1 MKQACRIGET
11 IAVKPSGLTAGFD
24 VVWALQDFTVQRN
37 SLGKTAYLSFLT
49 VSSGCNR
56 RSNFDQVLTDL
67 AVRYVCSRLLS
78 TALHRTAMGSGM
90 AEMDLQGAFN
100 MALSKK
106 KLNAEKARRDY
117 WQSRAETRAD
127 LQVPEVSGIVDLADG
142 TLSSSVLGEDLS
154 VKIPQWVVLP
164 EEPTDVDYVTL
175 QWAYVNLDGT
185 PELYVNVVRTSFS
198 GPLTSADFPLE
209 MSVPKRYLA
218 DGRYQFRYMHE
229 SWAGGSNLSDMLPLI
244 CDGTAPYGEIEP
256 PSLIL
261 PQDTIT
267 DEYLTAHG
275 DQVIGTVPGYS
286 SWQPGDTVSFWW
298 EKSPLPEEPDFPPV
312 ATIPVAGPAN
322 TDQEVIFPADYI
334 KDKGD
339 GDVVAFYSLRDKA
352 GNRSRY
358 PKTLTTTSVALGPIP
373 IDLQDPVVPFAGD
386 DDLIDLKDA
395 IAGVKVQIP
404 AFTGY
409 HVGGGD
415 QIELTWGATVV
426 ALYPVGASP
435 VFPLE
440 IAVPA
445 QTLKAEYG
453 SATDTVST
461 NVSYRVMR
469 GTQPS
474 AETKNITVDV
484 DFSAI
489 GPARPAPDPD
499 WPNPVNTNLPAA
511 VVRGRVSNTPDQ
523 LTEDDKNQPA
533 DLEFTLYGPL
543 NEGEY
548 IEFYWDAERVSEA
561 TYTVAPG
568 DASGDFKKVEIPWS
582 YIQHA
587 GNKPVPVHYRIGSPD
602 STNEQQSKTTVVD
615 VTAVIII
622 PDAPTYP
629 DRDPGNGFLNCG
641 SLDGPDHAIR
651 VQVPDLSVHL
661 KAGDTVTLF
670 WQPYTKR
677 TGGVLIDEAIKTE
690 EIELTAETVKGF
702 IWRVQPYAEHIE
714 PIYIE
719 GGSAGLGRTR
729 YEFKLNGVDV
739 VSETEEAVVGMFTG
753 GGACELS

>member
-1 MKQACRIGET
+1 
-11 IAVKPSGLTAGFD
+11 
-24 VVWALQDFTVQRN
+24 
-37 SLGKTAYLSFLT
+37 
-49 VSSGCNR
+49 
-56 RSNFDQVLTDL
+56 
-67 AVRYVCSRLLS
+67 
-78 TALHRTAMGSGM
+78 M
-90 AEMDLQGAFN
+90 AEMDLLGAFN

-127 LQVPEVSGIVDLADG
+127 LKVPEVSGIIDLTDG
-142 TLSSSVLGEDLS
+142 TLDSSVLGEDLA
-154 VKIPQWVVLP
+154 VKIPMWFGGA
-164 EEPTDVDYVTL
+164 EEPADVDYVTL
-175 QWAYVNLDGT
+175 QWAYVGLDGT
-185 PELYVNVVRTSFS
+185 PEAYIDVATKPFP
-198 GPLTSADFPLE
+198 GPLLESDFPLTV
-209 MSVPKRYLA
+209 SVPVRFLA
-218 DGRYQFRYMHE
+218 DGRYQLRYRLE
-229 SWAGGSNLSDMLPLI
+229 SWSGTINFSVVLPLI
-244 CDGTAPYGEIEP
+244 CDRTAPYGDVEP

-261 PQDTIT
+261 PLDTIT
-267 DEYLTAHG
+267 DEYLAAHG

-298 EKSPLPEEPDFPPV
+298 EKSPLPEDPDFPPV
-312 ATIPVAGPAN
+312 ATIAVVGPAN
-322 TDQEVIFPADYI
+322 TAQAVVFPAEYI

-339 GDVVAFYSLRDKA
+339 GEVVAFYSLRDKA

-358 PKTLTTTSVALGPIP
+358 PKTLTITSVALGPIP

-435 VFPLE
+435 AFPLE
-440 IAVPA
+440 ISVPA

-453 SATDTVST
+453 SATDTVPT

-474 AETKNITVDV
+474 AETKSITVDV

-499 WPNPVNTNLPAA
+499 WPNPVNTNLPVA

-523 LTEDDKNQPA
+523 QTELDKNQPA
-533 DLEFTLYGPL
+533 DLEFNFYGPL

-561 TYTVAPG
+561 TYTVKVDDIAG
-568 DASGDFKKVEIPWS
+568 EFKKVEIPWS
-582 YIQHA
+582 YILHG

-615 VTAVIII
+615 VSAVIFI
-622 PDAPTYP
+622 PDAPTFM
-629 DRDPGNGFLNCG
+629 DRNPTNGFLNCT
-641 SLDGPDHAIR
+641 SLDGPDHAVR
-651 VQVPDLSVHL
+651 VQVPDLSASL
-661 KAGDTVTLF
+661 KTGDTVTMT
-670 WQPYTKR
+670 WEPYSKR
-677 TGGVLIDEAIKTE
+677 TDGELIDTAVKTE
-690 EIELTAETVKGF
+690 VITLDDVTVKGF
-702 IWRVQPYAEHIE
+702 IWRIQPYDVHIE
-714 PIYIE
+714 PIALID
-719 GGSAGLGRTR
+719 GASGLGRTR

-739 VSETEEAVVGMFTG
+739 VSETEEAVVTMFDG
-753 GGACELS
+753 SGLCEIP

>member
-1 MKQACRIGET
+1 
-11 IAVKPSGLTAGFD
+11 
-24 VVWALQDFTVQRN
+24 
-37 SLGKTAYLSFLT
+37 
-49 VSSGCNR
+49 
-56 RSNFDQVLTDL
+56 
-67 AVRYVCSRLLS
+67 
-78 TALHRTAMGSGM
+78 
-90 AEMDLQGAFN
+90 

-127 LQVPEVSGIVDLADG
+127 LKVPEVIGVIDPADG
-142 TLSSSVLGEDLS
+142 TLNSSVLGDDLA
-154 VKIPQWVVLP
+154 VKIPAWVFLP

-175 QWAYVNLDGT
+175 QWAYVSLDGT
-185 PELYVNVVRTSFS
+185 AGPYIDVVRTPFS
-198 GPLTSADFPLE
+198 GPLTSANFPLE
-209 MSVPKRYLA
+209 MSVPKQYLA
-218 DGRYQFRYMHE
+218 DGRCQLRYKLE
-229 SWAGGSNLSDMLPLI
+229 SWIGGTPSLSIVLPLI
-244 CDGTAPYGEIEP
+244 CDGTAPYGDIEP

-267 DEYLTAHG
+267 DEYLAAH
-275 DQVIGTVPGYS
+275 DNQVIGTVPGYPD
-286 SWQPGDTVSFWW
+286 WQPGDIVTYWW
-298 EKSPLPEEPDFPPV
+298 ERSPLPEDPELAP
-312 ATIPVAGPAN
+312 AGTIPVVGPAN
-322 TDQEVIFPADYI
+322 TAQEVIFSAEYI
-334 KDKGD
+334 KSKGD

-352 GNRSRY
+352 CNRSRY

-373 IDLQDPVVPFAGD
+373 IDLQDPVVPFADD

-395 IAGVKVQIP
+395 VAGVKVQIP
-404 AFTGY
+404 EFSGY

-440 IAVPA
+440 IPVPA

-453 SATDTVST
+453 SASGASPT

-474 AETKNITVDV
+474 AETKSITVDV

-499 WPNPVNTNLPAA
+499 WPNPVNTNLPVA
-511 VVRGRVSNTPDQ
+511 VVRGRVSNTPDK

-533 DLEFTLYGPL
+533 DLEFDLYDPL

-561 TYTVAPG
+561 TYTVGPDDVPG
-568 DASGDFKKVEIPWS
+568 EFKKVTIPWS

-615 VTAVIII
+615 VTAVIIT

-629 DRDPGNGFLNCG
+629 DRDPGNGFLNCS
-641 SLDGPDHAIR
+641 SLNGPDHAIR

-677 TGGVLIDEAIKTE
+677 TDGVLIEEAVKTE
-690 EIELTAETVKGF
+690 DIELTAETVKGF
-702 IWRVQPYAEHIE
+702 IWRVQPYDEYIE
-714 PIYIE
+714 PIYLI

-753 GGACELS
+753 GGVCELS